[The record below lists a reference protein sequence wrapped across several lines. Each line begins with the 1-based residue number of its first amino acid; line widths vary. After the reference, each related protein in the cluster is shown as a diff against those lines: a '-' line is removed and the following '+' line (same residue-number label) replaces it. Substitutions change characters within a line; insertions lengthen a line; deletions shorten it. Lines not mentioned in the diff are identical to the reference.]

1 MIAPLI
7 DRDAVLDRMVRT
19 IVERFHPLRIALFG
33 RRARGDAHDDS
44 DYVLMVIVE
53 RAETG
58 LQMAI
63 HAAIVDIASVD
74 VVVRTAAQFEENRD
88 DVGTLVYV
96 VEHEG
101 RIVYGPELAPMRVR
115 ERPLGRPRSL
125 VSWLRRVDSDFKV
138 VDDLLKS
145 PDPVWDAICFHAHQ
159 GVEKLLKCVLIA
171 GHTPPPRIHD
181 LNELLGMCPRELR
194 DNAALRGA
202 CAFLYVL
209 WPQTRY
215 PEDETEVFAE
225 DAPEPTAE
233 QGAEAVAHARAAREI
248 LMSALG

>member
-1 MIAPLI
+1 
-7 DRDAVLDRMVRT
+7 VLDLMVRT

-33 RRARGDAHDDS
+33 SRARGDAHEDS
-44 DYVLMVIVE
+44 DYDLMVIVE
-53 RAETG
+53 RAEKG
-58 LQMAI
+58 LKKAI
-63 HAAIVDIASVD
+63 HAAIVDMASVD
-74 VVVRTAAQFEENRD
+74 VVVRSATRFEEDRD
-88 DVGTLVYV
+88 DVGTLDYAVD
-96 VEHEG
+96 HEG
-101 RIVYGPELAPMRVR
+101 RIVYGPELAPRRVR
-115 ERPLGRPRSL
+115 ERPQGRPRSL
-125 VSWLRRVDSDFKV
+125 VWWLRRVESDFRAMEILMK
-138 VDDLLKS
+138 D